1 MSARVWPTHVRCGM
15 AGNACSVLMRVTASR
30 VRSRLLPSAP

>member
-1 MSARVWPTHVRCGM
+1 MSPCVWPTQVRWGM
-15 AGNACSVLMRVTASR
+15 AGKACSVLMRVTASR